1 MLKLGGEKIVNELIA
16 RLARSAGGTQK
27 YVPKPGVWQFFDDEL
42 EEFVKLVIK
51 EAAVA
56 TAKSDNVEVGTMDAA
71 NDSSNSSAVVFKFD
85 AYKNIINHFNLV
97 KRD

>member
-1 MLKLGGEKIVNELIA
+1 MNKMVEQ
-16 RLARSAGGTQK
+16 LARTAGGTQK

-42 EEFVKLVIK
+42 EEFVKLIIK

-56 TAKSDNVEVGTMDAA
+56 AAKTDTIEVSKMDAA
-71 NDSSNSSAVVFKFD
+71 NDSPNSSTVVFKFD

>member
-1 MLKLGGEKIVNELIA
+1 MNELIKK
-16 RLARSAGGTQK
+16 LAHQSGGTQK

-42 EEFVKLVIK
+42 EEFVKLIIK

-56 TAKSDNVEVGTMDAA
+56 AAKTDTIEVSKLDAA
-71 NDSSNSSAVVFKFD
+71 NDSPNSSTVVFKFD
-85 AYKNIINHFNLV
+85 AYKNIINHFNIV